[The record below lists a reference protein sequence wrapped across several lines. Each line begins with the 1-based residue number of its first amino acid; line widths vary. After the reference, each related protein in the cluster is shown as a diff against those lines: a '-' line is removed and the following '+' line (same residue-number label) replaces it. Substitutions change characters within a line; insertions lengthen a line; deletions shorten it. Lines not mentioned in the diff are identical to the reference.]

1 MPPIPLSTHGARAG
15 VDPLLTTTA
24 YGYKDTSFIGK
35 FLAPAVASEHYGG
48 TVIQFDD
55 ASFDYQDDQRAPGSV
70 FKTIYRGY
78 EGKPFKITY
87 HGLDFNLP
95 VETLEQ
101 AKKVAADYAD
111 IAPKELMQ
119 RAALSHEVSVM
130 QLATNPNNYNEEN
143 RVLVTGGDYWDAV
156 DPYDQILDA
165 IDVISNKIGTDEN
178 LCLFIGKEVYKRI
191 ILNPEVISKYTYAPT
206 DLAKAALPKITV
218 EMLRARYD
226 LRHIFVGKG
235 SWRETTMSPN
245 RRIWGNYAVLAYVN
259 PKVLDAIDRS
269 AQTGSVLSGLKPM
282 PGVSYAPS
290 SLIDNAEPAFA
301 YTYTYTGS
309 PDGSHPLVMSPRYV
323 DDNNS
328 IFWRIKYDREPV
340 IAMQDGGYLWVNP
353 IDPAVFQGN

>member
-1 MPPIPLSTHGARAG
+1 
-15 VDPLLTTTA
+15 
-24 YGYKDTSFIGK
+24 
-35 FLAPAVASEHYGG
+35 
-48 TVIQFDD
+48 
-55 ASFDYQDDQRAPGSV
+55 
-70 FKTIYRGY
+70 
-78 EGKPFKITY
+78 
-87 HGLDFNLP
+87 
-95 VETLEQ
+95 
-101 AKKVAADYAD
+101 
-111 IAPKELMQ
+111 
-119 RAALSHEVSVM
+119 
-130 QLATNPNNYNEEN
+130 
-143 RVLVTGGDYWDAV
+143 
-156 DPYDQILDA
+156 
-165 IDVISNKIGTDEN
+165 
-178 LCLFIGKEVYKRI
+178 
-191 ILNPEVISKYTYAPT
+191 
-206 DLAKAALPKITV
+206 
-218 EMLRARYD
+218 MLRARYD